1 MSDPRA
7 YMRVVRPCKNCPF
20 VADNEFPLSSA
31 RREEI
36 ADALTHGDTFFCH
49 ETIDYRDGETDTGS
63 ASRCF
68 GAASMLH
75 RAGYPPMQTEQIIH
89 RLGIADY
96 NPEQYE
102 RDDVYQTI
110 ESFLEGTSYDR

>member
-7 YMRVVRPCKNCPF
+7 YMRVV
-20 VADNEFPLSSA
+20 
-31 RREEI
+31 
-36 ADALTHGDTFFCH
+36 
-49 ETIDYRDGETDTGS
+49 
-63 ASRCF
+63 
-68 GAASMLH
+68 
-75 RAGYPPMQTEQIIH
+75 QTEQIVT